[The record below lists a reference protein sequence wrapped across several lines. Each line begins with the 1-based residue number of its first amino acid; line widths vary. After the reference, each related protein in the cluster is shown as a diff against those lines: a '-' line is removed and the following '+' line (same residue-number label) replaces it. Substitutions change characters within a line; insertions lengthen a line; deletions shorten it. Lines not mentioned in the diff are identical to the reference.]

1 MDGAPARPGRQAA
14 FGFIFT
20 CAIAN
25 ALSFGVMIPILP
37 NLVKAF
43 VGGDT
48 ARASEWIVVFS
59 VTWGLI
65 QFFIGPVLG
74 LLSDRYG
81 RRPVLLISLFGLGID
96 FIVMALAPNLAWLFL
111 GRLISGATAGTFSTC
126 NAYVADIT
134 PPDQR
139 ARAFGWMGS
148 AMSIGFLAGPAIGGL
163 LGDINLRLP
172 FYAAAALTLLNWLY
186 GLFVLPESLP
196 KERRAV
202 RFNWRKAN
210 PLGSLTLLRSHPD
223 LVGLATVGFLAQ
235 LSQIAWPSVFVL
247 YTGYRYGWDTRTV
260 GLVLMAG
267 GLVGVLGQTFV
278 VGPAVARIGERGA
291 LLVGTFVGAVSATW
305 AGIAWA
311 GWLYL
316 AGLPLGLLG
325 GLLIPG
331 LQGLMTRRVSP
342 QEQGQLQ
349 GANQCLNGFASLLG
363 PIIYGLTFAWWVRHG
378 HAMGL
383 PAAPMVIAGALLAI
397 AFLLALRVAR
407 PRTAAVEAAAA

>member
-1 MDGAPARPGRQAA
+1 MDAAPAKTGPKAA
-14 FGFIFT
+14 FGFIFA

-25 ALSFGVMIPILP
+25 ALSFGLMIPILP
-37 NLVKAF
+37 NLVKEF

-59 VTWGLI
+59 VAWGLI
-65 QFFIGPVLG
+65 QFFVGPVLG

-96 FIVMALAPNLAWLFL
+96 FIVMALAPNLAWLFI
-111 GRLISGATAGTFSTC
+111 GRLFSGATAATFSTC

-134 PPDQR
+134 PPEKR

-148 AMSIGFLAGPAIGGL
+148 AMSVGFLAGPAIGGL

-172 FYAAAALTLLNWLY
+172 FYAAAALTLVNWLY

-196 KERRAV
+196 KARRATG
-202 RFNWRKAN
+202 FDWRKAN

-223 LVGLATVGFLAQ
+223 LVGLATIGFLAQ
-235 LSQIAWPSVFVL
+235 LSQLVWPSVFVL
-247 YTGYRYGWDTRTV
+247 YTGYRYGWDTQAI
-260 GLVLMAG
+260 GLVMMAG
-267 GLVGVLGQTFV
+267 GLVGVLGQAFI

-291 LLVGTFVGAVSATW
+291 LLVGTFIGAVSASW
-305 AGIAWA
+305 AGIAWT
-311 GWLYL
+311 GGLYL

-331 LQGLMTRRVSP
+331 LQGLMTRRVAP

-378 HAMGL
+378 DAMGL
-383 PAAPMVIAGALLAI
+383 PAAPMVIAGGLLAA
-397 AFLLALRVAR
+397 AFLLGLRVAR
-407 PRTAAVEAAAA
+407 PHTAAAEAAA